1 MSLRGE
7 DDSPLAPR
15 RELTFADAFA
25 AKGEQRRRI
34 LEAIV
39 RQGNE
44 RDAHLQA
51 VARVTMAATPTPI
64 RTPSA
69 RKVSTAR

>member
-1 MSLRGE
+1 MSLR

-15 RELTFADAFA
+15 VFTFADAFT

-39 RQGNE
+39 KQNE
-44 RDAHLQA
+44 QRGAQLQA
-51 VARVTMAATPTPI
+51 VARVTMPRRVPFGFHGCWMPTPQI
-64 RTPSA
+64 A
-69 RKVSTAR
+69 

>member
-1 MSLRGE
+1 MSLRDE
-7 DDSPLAPR
+7 SPLAPR
-15 RELTFADAFA
+15 VFTFADAFT

-39 RQGNE
+39 KQGNE

-51 VARVTMAATPTPI
+51 ITRVTMQATPTPI
-64 RTPSA
+64 TRPS
-69 RKVSTAR
+69 STKMNRVR

>member
-25 AKGEQRRRI
+25 AKGDARRRI
-34 LEAIV
+34 LEAIL
-39 RQGNE
+39 RQGKE

-51 VARVTMAATPTPI
+51 MTRATMQATPTPI
-64 RTPSA
+64 TRPS
-69 RKVSTAR
+69 STKMNRVR